1 MIKKLNGATGW
12 VVALLIAI
20 ISYAAMAGG
29 IRTTVNKLDRE
40 APSVRAD
47 VNNNRIDIAKMQ
59 GSFDEILRRLD
70 RMDIMNRDK

>member
-1 MIKKLNGATGW
+1 MKKLNGTTGW

-29 IRTTVNKLDRE
+29 ILDIPAIRM
-40 APSVRAD
+40 D

-59 GSFDEILRRLD
+59 GAFEEILRRLP
-70 RMDIMNRDK
+70 DKR